1 MRERKVIAVKNMDL
15 RTKKVALSAL
25 LLAIGMVLPFL
36 TMQIKEVGDTLLPM
50 HLPVMLCG
58 FMCGGWYG
66 LAVGAILPVLRSV
79 CFGMPPLPS
88 AIWMAAELAA
98 YGAVTGLLYKK
109 FFKKQLW
116 WLYGSLL
123 IAMIAGRV
131 VWGVTKWAL
140 LAARGGAFTL
150 QAFLVGGFVDAVPGI
165 VLQLVLIPAVV
176 KLVEKRAE
184 RA

>member
-1 MRERKVIAVKNMDL
+1 MKNMDL
-15 RTKKVALSAL
+15 RTKKIALSAL
-25 LLAIGMVLPFL
+25 FLAIGMVLPFL

-58 FMCGGWYG
+58 LLCGGWYG

-79 CFGMPPLPS
+79 CFGMPPLVPN

-98 YGAVTGLLYKK
+98 YGAVTGLLYKRL
-109 FFKKQLW
+109 FKKQLW

-165 VLQLVLIPAVV
+165 VLQLVLIPAIV
-176 KLVEKRAE
+176 KLLEKREA

>member
-1 MRERKVIAVKNMDL
+1 MKITDTK
-15 RTKKVALSAL
+15 TKKLALAAL

-36 TMQIKEVGDTLLPM
+36 TGQIKEIGDTLLPM

-58 FMCGGWYG
+58 LLCGSWYG
-66 LAVGAILPVLRSV
+66 LAVGAMLPFFRSI
-79 CFGMPPLPS
+79 CFGMPQFP
-88 AIWMAAELAA
+88 AVVWMSAELAA
-98 YGAVTGLLYKK
+98 YGAVTGLLYKR

-123 IAMIAGRV
+123 ISMLAGRV

-150 QAFLVGGFVDAVPGI
+150 QAFFVGGFADAVPGI
-165 VLQLVLIPAVV
+165 VLQLVLVPVIVRAI
-176 KLVEKRAE
+176 EKWGNRGL
-184 RA
+184 